1 MNKSR
6 CKTCEYYDPFFNGC
20 NLNIKE
26 VYLGEGYFDVYPVSI
41 KCVSKSECEYDEK
54 QNET

>member
-41 KCVSKSECEYDEK
+41 KCVSKSECKYEEK